1 MIVFYGSCVDFVFSS
16 RRRHTRCALV
26 TGVQTCALPIFAAP
40 PARHDRRYAGA
51 RASLRPARGRR
62 DRRFSRQPGQVGAD
76 RSGRLRGRARL
87 LIFGPFPRQRDSIF
101 LLFSFAPLRETRKIS
116 PQGAKAPK
124 RSRKTEDS
132 PVGTKCVN
140 TC

>member
-76 RSGRLRGRARL
+76 RTGRLRGRARL
-87 LIFGPFPRQRDSIF
+87 LLFGPFPRKRVSLF
-101 LLFSFAPLRETRKIS
+101 LLCAFSPFRETKKITRKRHNAT
-116 PQGAKAPK
+116 QK
-124 RSRKTEDS
+124 SRRNVKEG
-132 PVGTKCVN
+132 VGKKEKQ
-140 TC
+140 